1 MNNIKAIQKLNERE
15 LDRDLTE
22 RGSWHNDY
30 AHSAYIYVGGLAPHL
45 SEGDIVV
52 VFSQVGEVVDL
63 NLPRDG
69 ATGKARGFCFL
80 AFEDQRSTVLAVDNF
95 NGAPLAGRTLRVD
108 HVADYKAQ
116 KVKAG
121 ESEAEREER
130 VCAERLMRLRV
141 LPPHLM
147 DADERLEAEREGI
160 LVAKGLGV
168 GDRTRDGE
176 MRRAGDEAPEE
187 GLEDPMHAYILA
199 SKKSKKEKKDKKK
212 KHKKEKKEKKEKKSS
227 NRDKEE
233 DKEGDRRRQSP
244 SPSSASSNSSRSPS
258 PLPVRKDETREKD
271 ADSRSYKRHGDSETR
286 SERESKYGSR
296 NEDDRRGRDDADTY
310 RRDRDSIE
318 TERRRFDDNGNRRNR
333 DEGYHRRERSRDNQ
347 RISGR
352 DERDY
357 ERDNFRRDRQYDDI
371 RRDYDNR
378 R

>member
-1 MNNIKAIQKLNERE
+1 MKAKMAISTSCGRADIFTSQKPMNNIKAIQKLNERE

-30 AHSAYIYVGGLAPHL
+30 SHSAYIYIGGLAPHL

-108 HVADYKAQ
+108 HVADYRAQ

-130 VCAERLMRLRV
+130 VGAERLMRLRV

-168 GDRTRDGE
+168 GDRRRDGE
-176 MRRAGDEAPEE
+176 MRRGGDEGREE

-227 NRDKEE
+227 KRDKEK

-244 SPSSASSNSSRSPS
+244 SPSSASSNPSRSPS
-258 PLPVRKDETREKD
+258 PPPVRKDGTK
-271 ADSRSYKRHGDSETR
+271 HFSEF
-286 SERESKYGSR
+286 GSV
-296 NEDDRRGRDDADTY
+296 
-310 RRDRDSIE
+310 
-318 TERRRFDDNGNRRNR
+318 
-333 DEGYHRRERSRDNQ
+333 H
-347 RISGR
+347 
-352 DERDY
+352 
-357 ERDNFRRDRQYDDI
+357 
-371 RRDYDNR
+371 
-378 R
+378 